1 MEKGSREMNIKRIID
16 MEERIVHCNRCPE
29 LTRCI
34 RKPSLGKGDL
44 QPQIVLVF
52 ECENDVTREN
62 DHLLELR
69 NMVKEQFNNS
79 KIYHTY
85 LVRCQPK
92 SCSSRQNTS
101 YYLDTKLI
109 DKNYD
114 CILTSRPCDGIAIKP
129 GNDQIMACLPFLL
142 EELEILRAPL
152 VILFGHRVAEYVLKS
167 CGVYL
172 PVEVGQAY
180 RCGDITYLVA
190 NEEKYVNGDE
200 CRQLSLASGLKAD

>member
-1 MEKGSREMNIKRIID
+1 MEKGLREMNIKRIID
-16 MEERIVHCNRCPE
+16 MEERIVQCNRCPE

-69 NMVKEQFNNS
+69 NMVKEQFGS
-79 KIYHTY
+79 GKIYHTY
-85 LVRCQPK
+85 MVRCQPK

-109 DKNYD
+109 DKNYA
-114 CILTSRPCDGIAIKP
+114 CILTNRACDGIAIKP
-129 GNDQIMACLPFLL
+129 GNEQIMYCLPFLL
-142 EELEILRAPL
+142 EELQILNAPI

-172 PVEVGQAY
+172 PVEIDQAY
-180 RCGDITYLVA
+180 RCAETTYLVA
-190 NEEKYVNGDE
+190 NEEKNVTVEE
-200 CRQLSLASGLKAD
+200 CHRLFLLSQMN